1 MCNEVGQ
8 KDVESLPLPKDR
20 LLQLGQRGPFRFARW
35 SAYLV
40 FCEVTKRP
48 ECLTDRQPFESILL
62 DWGQVLPV
70 GEAKFDARQIALRLQ
85 FSREFIALLAG
96 NRLALLPRFVR
107 ARPLVGRNVSVLRTW
122 TLCFLVPSTPP

>member
-40 FCEVTKRP
+40 FREVAKRL

-62 DWGQVLPV
+62 DWRQVLPA
-70 GEAKFDARQIALRLQ
+70 GEAKFGARQIALRLQ
-85 FSREFIALLAG
+85 FSRELVALLVG
-96 NRLALLPRFVR
+96 NRLALFPGFIRTKTLVTPGTRDGVR
-107 ARPLVGRNVSVLRTW
+107 QMARRV
-122 TLCFLVPSTPP
+122 